1 VSIGIDD
8 MIVPSE
14 KQKEIKEAL
23 HQIGEVERQHKKG
36 VITNQER
43 YNKVVDIWT
52 HCTDQIGSVMLK
64 TLDSN
69 QGKKEYNPVSL
80 MVDSGARGNKAQVR
94 QLAGLRGLM
103 AKPSG
108 EIIEKPILSS
118 FREGLTV
125 LEYFISTHGARKGLA
140 DTALKTADSGY
151 MTRKLVDAAQDVIIR
166 EEDCGTSAGISVQ
179 SIYEGEEEVVKISE
193 RIVGRYAAEDIH
205 DPADLKTRLIAA
217 GEEFDEAKAKSID
230 RSGLEKVKIRS
241 VLTCE
246 TKIGICA
253 KCYGRHLGTGKL
265 VKKGEAVGIIAAQS
279 IGEPGTQLTMR
290 TFHVG
295 GVATGTYKQPQIKA
309 KQDAKVRYND
319 LRVVSLGDGNNIVL
333 NKNGTVSLLSPEGKE
348 LDTHSIV
355 VGSIISVPDGGM
367 VKKGDVFIEWDA
379 YNVPIISEK
388 AGVVKFLD
396 IIEGVTMKQEV
407 DETTGSE
414 DMVIIE
420 HKEDLH
426 PTIIVEDAKSG
437 EPLAQYPIPAGAHLV
452 VTEGDEIGAGSLL
465 AKTPR
470 KASKTKDITGGL
482 PRVAEL
488 FEARRPKD
496 AAEISKIDGVVD
508 FGASIRGKRCVLVKD
523 LHTGVEEEHL
533 IPIGKHI
540 IVYKGDFVKKG
551 QQLTDGPVVPHE
563 ILDVCGPHELQEH
576 LVNEIQEVYRL
587 QGVTINDKHIE
598 IIIRQM
604 LRKVRITEP
613 GDTLFLWGEQI
624 DKLAFE
630 EENDRVEKMGGKPAE
645 AAPVLLGITKASLET
660 ESFLSAASFQD
671 TTRVL
676 TEAATMGKFD
686 YLRGFKENV
695 IMGHIIPAGTGFDL
709 HRNIKVK
716 PLVEVPEDEPAVM
729 DITADEAPTA
739 A

>member
-1 VSIGIDD
+1 
-8 MIVPSE
+8 
-14 KQKEIKEAL
+14 
-23 HQIGEVERQHKKG
+23 
-36 VITNQER
+36 
-43 YNKVVDIWT
+43 
-52 HCTDQIGSVMLK
+52 
-64 TLDSN
+64 
-69 QGKKEYNPVSL
+69 
-80 MVDSGARGNKAQVR
+80 
-94 QLAGLRGLM
+94 
-103 AKPSG
+103 
-108 EIIEKPILSS
+108 
-118 FREGLTV
+118 
-125 LEYFISTHGARKGLA
+125 
-140 DTALKTADSGY
+140 
-151 MTRKLVDAAQDVIIR
+151 
-166 EEDCGTSAGISVQ
+166 
-179 SIYEGEEEVVKISE
+179 
-193 RIVGRYAAEDIH
+193 
-205 DPADLKTRLIAA
+205 
-217 GEEFDEAKAKSID
+217 
-230 RSGLEKVKIRS
+230 VKIRS

-246 TKIGICA
+246 TKVGICA
-253 KCYGRHLGTGKL
+253 KCYGRNLGTGKL
-265 VKKGEAVGIIAAQS
+265 VKKGEAVGIVAAQS

-309 KQDAKVRYND
+309 KQDARARYND

-333 NKNGTVSLLSPEGKE
+333 NKNGTVSLHTEDGKE
-348 LDTHSIV
+348 VETHTIV
-355 VGSIISVPDGGM
+355 IGSIISVLDGGE
-367 VKKGDVFIEWDA
+367 VKKGEVFVEWDA

-388 AGVVKFLD
+388 AGLVRFVD

-407 DETTGSE
+407 DEATGSE

-426 PTIIVEDAKSG
+426 PTIIVEDPKSG
-437 EPLAQYPIPAGAHLV
+437 EPIAQYPIPAGAHLV
-452 VTEGDEIGAGSLL
+452 VSEGDEIGAGSLL

-496 AAEISKIDGVVD
+496 AAEIARIDGAVD
-508 FGASIRGKRCVLVKD
+508 FGPSVRGKRCVLVKD
-523 LHTGVEEEHL
+523 QQTGVEEEHL

-563 ILDVCGPHELQEH
+563 ILEVCGPHELQEH

-613 GDTLFLWGEQI
+613 GDTIFLWGEQI
-624 DKLAFE
+624 DKLVFE

-676 TEAATMGKFD
+676 TEAATNGKKDF
-686 YLRGFKENV
+686 LRGFKENV
-695 IMGHIIPAGTGFDL
+695 IMGHIIPAGTGYDL

-716 PLVEVPEDEPAVM
+716 ALVAIPDDEPAPAI
-729 DITADEAPTA
+729 DLTAGEMPSLA
-739 A
+739 